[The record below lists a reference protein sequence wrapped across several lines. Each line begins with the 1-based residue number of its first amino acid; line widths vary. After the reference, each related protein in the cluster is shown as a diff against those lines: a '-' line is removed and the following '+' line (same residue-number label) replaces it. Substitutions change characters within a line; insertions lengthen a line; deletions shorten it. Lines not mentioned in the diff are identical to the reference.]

1 MKAISKIAVVL
12 LVACFA
18 ACGKKD
24 NTQIT
29 SEVNVI
35 EHAPKVKTE
44 KVYLRSVNQNYDF
57 TATVEPVVKNNINPT
72 APGRIRKIYVEVGD
86 RVTVGQHLAQMDA
99 VNLNNLETQI
109 DNYKR
114 MHNRVSEL
122 FEVGGASQQ
131 ELDNAKLQLTIAETN
146 LKNIQENTSLKS
158 PITGIISARYYDNG
172 DMYNGQQP
180 ILTVMQINPV
190 ILRINVSE
198 MFFSKVKVGM
208 PVEIKLDVYEN
219 ESFEGKVSLV
229 YPTIDERTRTFGV
242 EVKLNNTQTKV
253 RPGMFARVNIN
264 FGVIDRV
271 VVSDRAIVKQSGSGA
286 RFVYLVEDGIVSFK
300 QVVLGRRLDAE
311 YELVSGVK
319 NGDEIVISGQSKLS
333 DGMAVEVI
341 Q

>member
-44 KVYLRSVNQNYDF
+44 KVYLRSVNQNYEF

-114 MHNRVSEL
+114 MYNRVSEL

-158 PITGIISARYYDNG
+158 PITGIISARNYDNG

-264 FGVIDRV
+264 FGVIDKV
-271 VVSDRAIVKQSGSGA
+271 VVSDRAIVKQAGSGA

-311 YELVSGVK
+311 YELVSGVE